1 MKFEEHCKESKLLLG
16 NEFAP
21 VHRWLDE
28 FAGKPPFGM
37 RHRRMRHHLAGIEEA
52 RKLFG
57 DSGAEAARQHI
68 ISDLKM
74 EGWRESDPFPRDEFD
89 YVRMG
94 LF

>member
-1 MKFEEHCKESKLLLG
+1 MINVTDEILVTGYFSKF
-16 NEFAP
+16 F
-21 VHRWLDE
+21 
-28 FAGKPPFGM
+28 
-37 RHRRMRHHLAGIEEA
+37 LAGIEEA
-52 RKLFG
+52 RLLFG
-57 DSGAEAARQHI
+57 DKGAEAARQHI